1 MRKLLVWAILL
12 FACSCSS
19 QNIQRLTFEK
29 LKVETLNFLVKK
41 SELKKERSEKFK
53 SGEYNAYVLKG
64 VINNSQGGKV
74 VNGMYVFYLLD
85 EYSKKYYLLVEENN
99 YTILDV
105 STRANLD
112 ESIKITLDYCEKNK
126 YCVNLINEYI
136 PVLVK
141 AFYSTNKNPMNGH
154 DVNCESGV
162 KDINVLP

>member
-1 MRKLLVWAILL
+1 MRKLIIFSILI

-29 LKVETLNFLVKK
+29 LKIETLNFLVKK
-41 SELKKERSEKFK
+41 SELKKERYEKFK

-64 VINNSQGGKV
+64 VINNLKEDKV
-74 VNGMYVFYLLD
+74 LDGMYVFYLID
-85 EYSKKYYLLVEENN
+85 EYSKKYFVLVKENN
-99 YTILDV
+99 YVILDV
-105 STRANLD
+105 STRFYLD

-136 PVLVK
+136 PILVK

-154 DVNCESGV
+154 DVNCENGV
-162 KDINVLP
+162 NDLKTLP